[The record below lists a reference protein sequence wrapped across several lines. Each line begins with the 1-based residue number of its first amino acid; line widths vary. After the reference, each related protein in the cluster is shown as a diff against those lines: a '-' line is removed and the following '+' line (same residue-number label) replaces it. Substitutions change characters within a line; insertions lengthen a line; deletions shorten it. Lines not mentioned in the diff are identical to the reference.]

1 MHANTARIISN
12 RSSSEGLLFST
23 VFVGTILAVMSALCA
38 IDLATVRAL
47 FSIS

>member
-1 MHANTARIISN
+1 MHANTAKISN
-12 RSSSEGLLFST
+12 RSGADGLLFSA
-23 VFVGTILAVMSALCA
+23 VFMGAILAVTSALCA